1 MENRVS
7 GTLNTGGRLMNLSV
21 AKVMGIVNVTPDSFF
36 AQSRTTTA
44 DSIRRR
50 AAELLTQGADILDV
64 GAYSTRPGGEP
75 SSAWPSST
83 T

>member
-7 GTLNTGGRLMNLSV
+7 GTLNVGGRLMDLSV
-21 AKVMGIVNVTPDSFF
+21 ARVMGIVNVTPDSFF

-50 AAELLTQGADILDV
+50 AAEMLAQGADILDV
-64 GAYSTRPGGEP
+64 PDS
-75 SSAWPSST
+75 
-83 T
+83 